1 MKNLKIILST
11 VFLLQGCGFKAPPDA
26 FFATS
31 PSNVQQEVEARKPK
45 VDPKDKEKK
54 DEKQTNR

>member
-1 MKNLKIILST
+1 MKKINIAIVTL
-11 VFLLQGCGFKAPPDA
+11 FLLPACGFKAPPDA

-45 VDPKDKEKK
+45 INVKDKEKK
-54 DEKQTNR
+54 DEK